1 MKNIIDYIDR
11 YGSVTFSEK
20 PFNKVDALIL
30 SQFSYFKLDGFVPAV
45 GECKDNVSIK
55 SISESEGVDA
65 LFSDERYA
73 KNNRQLFDKMASSAR
88 FGNVGLNHYINL
100 VSNKWEMQFSAI
112 TAYLTDDTTHVI
124 FRGTDETIVGW
135 KEDFNMSFMTPI
147 PAQVKAVDYLHY
159 AAERI
164 RGGFSVG
171 GHSKGGNLAV
181 YSAMKCSKLV
191 RERINLIYSQDGPGF
206 TRQTLEDADF
216 DAIKDRIQQFVPH
229 SSIIGM
235 LLQTQEQYRVIEAR
249 SVGILQHDPFNW
261 VVEDDD
267 FVYRDDIAGM
277 YEIRDEAVNIWAKN
291 ADPQEMKVLVDK
303 IYEVFVEAGVN
314 DLNELVGNIPQLM
327 TKAKAVLDGM
337 EDEDKQRVK
346 AVVFQFAQILKDQ
359 IKEEIKDKIQ
369 DKILP
374 ARD

>member
-11 YGSVTFSEK
+11 YGNRTFAEK

-30 SQFSYFKLDGFVPAV
+30 SQFSYFKLNGFVPAV
-45 GECKDNVSIK
+45 GTYEDNVTIK
-55 SISESEGVDA
+55 SISEAPGVEA
-65 LFSDERYA
+65 LFTDERYK
-73 KNNRQLFDKMASSAR
+73 KNNTELFDRMAASAR
-88 FGNVGLNHYINL
+88 FKNIGLNHYIDL
-100 VSNKWEMQFSAI
+100 VSNKWEMQFSAV
-112 TAYLTDDTTHVI
+112 TAYLDDGSAHIV

-164 RGGFSVG
+164 KGNFSVG

-191 RERINLIYSQDGPGF
+191 RERIDLIYSQDGPGF

-216 DAIKDRIQQFVPH
+216 DAIKDRIQKFVPH

-235 LLQTQEQYRVIEAR
+235 LLQSQEEYKVIEAR

-267 FVYRDDIAGM
+267 FVYRDDVAGR
-277 YEIRDEAVNIWAKN
+277 YELSDETVNKWAKS
-291 ADPQEMKVLVDK
+291 ADPLEMKVLVDK
-303 IYEVFVEAGVN
+303 IYEVFVEAGVS
-314 DLNELVGNIPQLM
+314 DLNDITGNIPQLM
-327 TKAKAVLDGM
+327 IKAKSVLDNM
-337 EDEDKQRVK
+337 DDTDRDRVK
-346 AVVFQFAQILKDQ
+346 AVISQFASIAMEQ
-359 IKEEIKDKIQ
+359 IKDR
-369 DKILP
+369 ILP
-374 ARD
+374 GRD